1 MFNEVI
7 SEGVRIPVKIWAKN
21 LEEGA
26 RKQAINLANMP
37 CAFHHV
43 SLMPDAHQ
51 GYGMPIGG
59 VLALKNAVCPNAVG
73 VDIGCGM
80 IAIRTDVKA
89 EALKEMSVRRKFQ
102 QLAKSRIPV
111 GEGHAHKDLQEW
123 KGFDEYAAEIDADP
137 CHIDWVSDTDRR
149 NLGTLGGGNHFIELQ
164 QDDSSDHF
172 VWLMIH
178 SGSRNLGKRIA
189 DHYNKIAFDLCT
201 KFFVNLPDKDL
212 AFLPTSTPEGE
223 SYIRAM
229 NFALKYARESRKRMM
244 DAAFACLAQVCG
256 ELGVSCNEVFRHDIH
271 HNYAVM
277 ENHFGENVWI
287 HRKGATS
294 AKLGEVGIIPG
305 SMGTASYIVTGR
317 GSEESFCSCSH
328 GSGRKMSRT
337 DACYRLTVEEC
348 DKAMEGIVCDRWS
361 KARLRGKKHEGA
373 DLYDLSE
380 APGAYKDIE
389 EVIRAEEDLV
399 DTEVRLTPL
408 AVLKG

>member
-111 GEGHAHKDLQEW
+111 GEGHPHKDVQEW
-123 KGFDEYAAEIDADP
+123 DGFADYAAEIDNDP
-137 CHIDWVSDTDRR
+137 CHINWLTDADRR

-164 QDDSSDHF
+164 QDDTDDHF

-189 DHYNKIAFDLCT
+189 DHYNKVAFDLCS
-201 KFFVNLPDKDL
+201 KFYVNLPDKDL

-244 DAAFACLAQVCG
+244 DAAFECLAQVCS
-256 ELGVSCNEVFRHDIH
+256 EFGVTCEEEFRHDITTTTR
-271 HNYAVM
+271 YGRTTSELTCGSTGRVRRQRSSARSASFQGRW
-277 ENHFGENVWI
+277 ER
-287 HRKGATS
+287 HRISLRALGMRIRSVRVRTDLGARC
-294 AKLGEVGIIPG
+294 PG
-305 SMGTASYIVTGR
+305 LTPVTG
-317 GSEESFCSCSH
+317 
-328 GSGRKMSRT
+328 
-337 DACYRLTVEEC
+337 
-348 DKAMEGIVCDRWS
+348 
-361 KARLRGKKHEGA
+361 
-373 DLYDLSE
+373 
-380 APGAYKDIE
+380 
-389 EVIRAEEDLV
+389 
-399 DTEVRLTPL
+399 
-408 AVLKG
+408 